1 MADESK
7 PLDECKAIVVKAPAI
22 NIDVSSHF
30 VTDQVFE
37 TKEMLLKWAR
47 DRATPL
53 RFSIVVERSDNGT
66 AKIKG
71 FIVLGC
77 ERGGAYNPTGK
88 KLKKDG
94 LGSRKCG
101 CPFRI

>member
-7 PLDECKAIVVKAPAI
+7 PSDECRAIIVKAPAI

-30 VTDQVFE
+30 VTDEAFE
-37 TKEMLLKWAR
+37 TKEMLLKWAHN
-47 DRATPL
+47 RATHL
-53 RFSIVVERSDNGT
+53 RFSIVVLRSDNGT
-66 AKIKG
+66 ANRKA

-77 ERGGAYNPTGK
+77 ERGGAYKPTGK

-94 LGSRKCG
+94 L
-101 CPFRI
+101 

>member
-37 TKEMLLKWAR
+37 TKEMLLKYAR
-47 DRATPL
+47 DIATPL
-53 RFSIVVERSDNGT
+53 RFSIVVERSNNGT
-66 AKIKG
+66 AKRKA
-71 FIVLGC
+71 FIVWGC
-77 ERGGAYNPTGK
+77 ERGGAYKSTGK

-101 CPFRI
+101 CPF